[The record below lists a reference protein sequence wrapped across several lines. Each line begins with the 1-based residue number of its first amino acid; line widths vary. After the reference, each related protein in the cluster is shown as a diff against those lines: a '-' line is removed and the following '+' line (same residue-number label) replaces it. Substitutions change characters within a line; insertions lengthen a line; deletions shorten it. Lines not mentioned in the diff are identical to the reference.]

1 MIAFWN
7 QEKLLITT
15 DIEQQAR
22 VRGILS
28 DNQIPYKIKL
38 VSNRMSGQWSSENQ
52 WGADFG
58 ARRGKLETQYIIYVH
73 KDDYEKACYLLR

>member
-1 MIAFWN
+1 MERFFIGWNNVRISIRIFKMIFYHT
-7 QEKLLITT
+7 I
-15 DIEQQAR
+15 
-22 VRGILS
+22 
-28 DNQIPYKIKL
+28 IPAIIKL
-38 VSNRMSGQWSSENQ
+38 VSNRMSGQWSSGNQ

>member
-1 MIAFWN
+1 MERFFIGWNNVRISIRIFKMIFYHT
-7 QEKLLITT
+7 I
-15 DIEQQAR
+15 
-22 VRGILS
+22 
-28 DNQIPYKIKL
+28 IPAIIKL
-38 VSNRMSGQWSSENQ
+38 VSNRMSGQWISGNQ